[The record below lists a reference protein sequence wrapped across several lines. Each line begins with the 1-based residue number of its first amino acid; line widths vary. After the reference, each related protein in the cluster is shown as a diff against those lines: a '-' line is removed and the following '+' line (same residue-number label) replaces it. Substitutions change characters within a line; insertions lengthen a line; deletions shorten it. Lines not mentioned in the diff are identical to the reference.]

1 MESYNGGAIMGYS
14 RVTNKPT
21 TIKESIIIYQ
31 FKMLSD
37 GTIKISSAEYK
48 KVLGMNYNV
57 YYKKIR
63 LLEKGVKCPKFPVIL
78 KSSLGTYYY
87 GDDDYYA
94 LSMDDLNSFKED
106 KIKSLEQSIEA
117 RECEI
122 KHYKDMIANLRSE
135 NQ

>member
-1 MESYNGGAIMGYS
+1 MS
-14 RVTNKPT
+14 KPI
-21 TIKESIIIYQ
+21 TIKEPVIIYQ

-48 KVLGMNYNV
+48 QVLGMNYNI

-63 LLEKGVKCPKFPVIL
+63 LLEKGVKCPKFPMIL
-78 KSSLGTYYY
+78 GANLRPRCIDYALY
-87 GDDDYYA
+87 DYYA
-94 LSMDDLNSFKED
+94 LSMDDLNSFKEE

-117 RECEI
+117 REYEI

>member
-1 MESYNGGAIMGYS
+1 MRYS
-14 RVTNKPT
+14 RGT
-21 TIKESIIIYQ
+21 TIKESVIIYQ

-48 KVLGMNYNV
+48 QVLGMNHNI

-63 LLEKGVKCPKFPVIL
+63 LLEKGVKCPNFPVIL
-78 KSSLGTYYY
+78 GATLGTYHYE
-87 GDDDYYA
+87 DADYYT

-106 KIKSLEQSIEA
+106 KIKILEQSIEVC
-117 RECEI
+117 EYEI
-122 KHYKDMIANLRSE
+122 KHYKDMIANLKSE

>member
-1 MESYNGGAIMGYS
+1 MGYS
-14 RVTNKPT
+14 REANKPIA
-21 TIKESIIIYQ
+21 IKDSVIIYQ

-37 GTIKISSAEYK
+37 GTIKVSSAEYK
-48 KVLGMNYNV
+48 QVLGMNHNI

-78 KSSLGTYYY
+78 GATLGTRYYE
-87 GDDDYYA
+87 DADYYA
-94 LSMDDLNSFKED
+94 LSLDDLNSFKED

-117 RECEI
+117 REYEI
-122 KHYKDMIANLRSE
+122 KHYKDMIANLKSE

>member
-1 MESYNGGAIMGYS
+1 MRYS
-14 RVTNKPT
+14 RGTSKSI
-21 TIKESIIIYQ
+21 TIKESVIIYQ

-37 GTIKISSAEYK
+37 GTIKISSAEYEQ
-48 KVLGMNYNV
+48 VLGMNYNI
-57 YYKKIR
+57 YYKRIR

-78 KSSLGTYYY
+78 GANLGTYHYE
-87 GDDDYYA
+87 GEDYYA
-94 LSMDDLNSFKED
+94 LSMDDLTSFKED

-122 KHYKDMIANLRSE
+122 KHYKDMIASLRNE

>member
-1 MESYNGGAIMGYS
+1 MMYS
-14 RVTNKPT
+14 RGTSKPI
-21 TIKESIIIYQ
+21 TIKESVIIYQ

-48 KVLGMNYNV
+48 QVLGMNDNI

-78 KSSLGTYYY
+78 GASLGTRYYE
-87 GDDDYYA
+87 DAEYYA

-122 KHYKDMIANLRSE
+122 KHYKDMIANLMSE